1 MKKSDAALV
10 TINKAMNIDPKNPL
24 CKFHR
29 ASILFSMDKHK
40 VWSSSSSPLILG
52 RGRQLVQDLISSS
65 KRKVREC
72 IVCEATVLL
81 STSSQVYTIIGI
93 SYKWGLYDKNHVTS
107 FVLRCAIFAKKL
119 FLWCWRL
126 LRFFPAKMRQFRAY
140 LIYHNWMYG
149 TGKFYTRSRIS
160 MSQMCFKTAA
170 LIR

>member
-72 IVCEATVLL
+72 IVCKATVLL
-81 STSSQVYTIIGI
+81 SKFIQVSVSYINEAFMIKII
-93 SYKWGLYDKNHVTS
+93 SLV
-107 FVLRCAIFAKKL
+107 FFCAVLFLQKKL
-119 FLWCWRL
+119 FL
-126 LRFFPAKMRQFRAY
+126 
-140 LIYHNWMYG
+140 
-149 TGKFYTRSRIS
+149 
-160 MSQMCFKTAA
+160 
-170 LIR
+170 

>member
-65 KRKVREC
+65 KRKMREC
-72 IVCEATVLL
+72 IVCKATVLL
-81 STSSQVYTIIGI
+81 STSSQVYTSIGI
-93 SYKWGLYDKNHVTS
+93 LHKWGFYDKNHITS
-107 FVLRCAIFAKKL
+107 FVLRCAIFAKKNSSCDADGCCV
-119 FLWCWRL
+119 FS
-126 LRFFPAKMRQFRAY
+126 RQDEAVSRVPN
-140 LIYHNWMYG
+140 LSQLDVWYG
-149 TGKFYTRSRIS
+149 KVLYSFSNLYVSNV
-160 MSQMCFKTAA
+160 F
-170 LIR
+170 

>member
-65 KRKVREC
+65 KRKMREC
-72 IVCEATVLL
+72 IVCKATVLL
-81 STSSQVYTIIGI
+81 STSSQVYTNIGI
-93 SYKWGLYDKNHVTS
+93 LHKWGLYDKNHITS
-107 FVLRCAIFAKKL
+107 FVLRCAIFAKKTL
-119 FLWCWRL
+119 PVMLTAVA
-126 LRFFPAKMRQFRAY
+126 FFPADEAVSRVPNLSQ
-140 LIYHNWMYG
+140 LDVWYG
-149 TGKFYTRSRIS
+149 KVLYSFSNLYVSNV
-160 MSQMCFKTAA
+160 F
-170 LIR
+170 